1 MSNGSSHAIVH
12 DREDQAATLRGRNR
26 QKGMA
31 MSFATIPEIL
41 ADIRAG
47 RMVVIVDDEDRE
59 NEGDLIMAAAKVRPE
74 DINFMARE
82 GRGLICLSMT
92 SAHCRQLG
100 LKPMVDSNT
109 SAHHTNFT
117 ASIEAAE
124 GVTTGISAHDRA
136 HTIRTAVRADARPQH
151 IVQPGHVFPLTAQ
164 PGGVLARAG
173 HTEAA
178 CDLAALAG
186 LEPAGV
192 LVEVLNEDGTMA
204 RRPELEIF
212 AARHGLRIGTIADL
226 IRYRLETEK
235 TVERVHESDVDT
247 EFGRF
252 RLIVYRDVL
261 ARESHFALVR
271 GTIEGDAPVLTR
283 VHVRNTLSDVLHLER
298 DDLGLTIT
306 AALRRVAEE
315 DRGVV
320 VVLAGDEAPDTLLDR
335 LAGALRGEPKANSE
349 WRRLGLGAQILA
361 DLGVRRLRVLGT
373 PRKLVGLAG
382 FGLEVVGYEDVAG
395 QAVPLQEPP

>member
-1 MSNGSSHAIVH
+1 
-12 DREDQAATLRGRNR
+12 
-26 QKGMA
+26 
-31 MSFATIPEIL
+31 MSFATIPELL

-59 NEGDLIMAAAKVRPE
+59 NEGDLIMAADRVRPE

-92 SAHCRQLG
+92 RARCRQLG
-100 LKPMVDSNT
+100 LKPMVDTNT

-136 HTIRTAVRADARPQH
+136 HTIRTAVRPDARPEL
-151 IVQPGHVFPLTAQ
+151 IVQPGHVFPLAAQ

-192 LVEVLNEDGTMA
+192 LVEVLSEDGTMA
-204 RRPELEIF
+204 RRAELEAF

-226 IRYRLETEK
+226 IRHRLATEK
-235 TVERVHESDVDT
+235 TVERVHESPVET
-247 EFGRF
+247 EFGAF
-252 RLIVYRDVL
+252 RLIAYRDLL
-261 ARESHFALVR
+261 ARDLHFALVR
-271 GTIEGDAPVLTR
+271 GTLDGEAPVLTR
-283 VHVRNTLSDVLHLER
+283 VHVRNTLSDVLHLKR
-298 DDLGLTIT
+298 ADLGFTVT
-306 AALRRVAEE
+306 AALRRVAAEG
-315 DRGVV
+315 RGVV
-320 VVLAGDEAPDTLLDR
+320 VVLAGDDAAEPLLDR
-335 LAGALRGEPKANSE
+335 LGGLPVADEKADMQ
-349 WRRLGLGAQILA
+349 WRRLGLGAQILV

-382 FGLEVVGYEDVAG
+382 FGLEVTGYEDVAPR
-395 QAVPLQEPP
+395 AAD

>member
-1 MSNGSSHAIVH
+1 
-12 DREDQAATLRGRNR
+12 
-26 QKGMA
+26 

-41 ADIRAG
+41 TDIRDG

-59 NEGDLIMAAAKVRPE
+59 NEGDLIMAAEKVRPQ

-82 GRGLICLSMT
+82 GRGLVCLSLT
-92 SAHCRQLG
+92 RARCHQLG
-100 LKPMVDSNT
+100 LKPMVDTNT

-117 ASIEAAE
+117 TSIEAAE
-124 GVTTGISAHDRA
+124 GVTTGISAYDRA
-136 HTIRTAVRADARPQH
+136 HTIRTAVRPDARPDH
-151 IVQPGHVFPLTAQ
+151 IVQPGHIFPLAAQ

-204 RRPELEIF
+204 RRPELEVF
-212 AARHGLRIGTIADL
+212 ATKHGLKIGTIADL

-235 TVERVHESDVDT
+235 TVERVHEGDADT

-252 RLIVYRDVL
+252 HLVAYRDLL
-261 ARESHFALVR
+261 ARELHFALVR
-271 GTIEGDAPVLTR
+271 GAIDDGKPVLTR
-283 VHVRNTLSDVLHLER
+283 VHVRNTLSDVLHLKR
-298 DDLGLTIT
+298 DDLGLTVT
-306 AALRRVAEE
+306 AALRRIDQEG
-315 DRGVV
+315 RGVV
-320 VVLAGDEAPDTLLDR
+320 VVLAGEDTVAILLDR
-335 LAGALRGEPKANSE
+335 LRGKPAVEAPAHSQ

-361 DLGVRRLRVLGT
+361 DLGVHRLRVLGT

-382 FGLEVVGYEDVAG
+382 FGLEVTGYEEAS
-395 QAVPLQEPP
+395 AER